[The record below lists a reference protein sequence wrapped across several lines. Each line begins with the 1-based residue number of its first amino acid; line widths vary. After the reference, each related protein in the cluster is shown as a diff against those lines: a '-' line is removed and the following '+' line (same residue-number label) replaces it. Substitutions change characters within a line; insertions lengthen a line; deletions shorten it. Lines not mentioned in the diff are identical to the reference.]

1 MLPPFSAAFRD
12 KLTTVLRVVQRATRF
27 EAPGTKSGIIHGIQF
42 WILLSFRLLPAI
54 AALLLVLLSAGC
66 RKPAEPVT
74 LTFLDPQGLLDLGDH
89 RMVSDAAIKE
99 FTQETG
105 IRVIHL
111 PTPQD
116 NRAQLQLLRD
126 LLQKGVS
133 APDVYGV
140 DTIWSGALAEYL
152 VDLKPYFSSD
162 MPTVDPEVLASYTV
176 QGKLIAVPYHPN
188 SSVLYY
194 RVDLLRKYGY
204 RSPPKTWDELET
216 MALRI
221 QKGERANG
229 KKDFWGFIWPGTVRE
244 SLSHIAL
251 EWQVSEGGGRVIEA
265 DRTISVNNPNTIR
278 AWERGAHWVGW
289 ITTPGVISYSEWD
302 ASNAFWIA
310 GNAAFARGWADY
322 FQRHP
327 PDEPFHQE
335 AGVTSIPAGKAARVA
350 ALGGWGLAVS
360 SSSAHRVEAIR
371 LVEFLVKKEAEVE
384 SLARAKPQWQLQFY
398 DLPELLAKEYPWAP
412 KAGDQSGASI
422 VSRPSNVSGAHYDE
436 VSRAYS
442 EAVHSVLTRQSTA
455 SQAAASLEKELVRIT
470 GFATAPR

>member
-1 MLPPFSAAFRD
+1 M
-12 KLTTVLRVVQRATRF
+12 ATRF
-27 EAPGTKSGIIHGIQF
+27 KPRGTRSGIIHGIGF
-42 WILLSFRLLPAI
+42 WILNSFSRVPAVGV
-54 AALLLVLLSAGC
+54 VLLALVSLGC

-74 LTFLDPQGLLDLGDH
+74 LTFLDPEGLLDLGDH
-89 RMVSDAAIKE
+89 RMISDAAIQE

-105 IRVIHL
+105 IRVNHL

-116 NRAQLQLLRD
+116 NRAQLQLIRD
-126 LLQKGVS
+126 LLQRRVS
-133 APDVYGV
+133 TPDVYGV
-140 DTIWSGALAEYL
+140 DTIWSGALAEYV
-152 VDLKPYFSSD
+152 VDLKPYLSAD

-176 QGKLIAVPYHPN
+176 QGKLIAMPYHPN

-194 RVDLLRKYGY
+194 RTDLLHKYGY
-204 RSPPKTWDELET
+204 SLPPRTWDELET

-221 QKGERANG
+221 QNGERDVG

-265 DRTISVNNPNTIR
+265 DRTISVNNPNTVR

-327 PDEPFHQE
+327 PDEPFHQK
-335 AGVTSIPAGKAARVA
+335 AGVTSVPAGRAARVS
-350 ALGGWGLAVS
+350 ALGGYALAVS
-360 SSSAHRVEAIR
+360 SSSAHRADAIR
-371 LVEFLVKKEAEVE
+371 LVEFLAKTEAKVE
-384 SLARAKPQWQLQFY
+384 SVSRSKPQWQLQFY
-398 DLPELLAKEYPWAP
+398 DLPVMLAKKYPWAP
-412 KAGDQSGASI
+412 KAGDRSGATI
-422 VSRPSNVSGAHYDE
+422 VSRPSNVSGAHYDA

-442 EAVHSVLTRQSTA
+442 DAVHSVLARQSTA

-470 GFATAPR
+470 GFETAHK

>member
-1 MLPPFSAAFRD
+1 MAQIAA
-12 KLTTVLRVVQRATRF
+12 RF
-27 EAPGTKSGIIHGIQF
+27 KAPGTRTGIIYGIRL
-42 WILLSFRLLPAI
+42 WILRSFRLVPAV
-54 AALLLVLLSAGC
+54 ASVLLASVSFGC

-89 RMVSDAAIKE
+89 RMVSDGAVKE

-105 IRVIHL
+105 IRVSHL

-116 NRAQLQLLRD
+116 NRAQLQLIRD
-126 LLQKGVS
+126 LLQRGIS
-133 APDVYGV
+133 TPDVYGV
-140 DTIWSGALAEYL
+140 DTIWSGALADYL

-176 QGKLIAVPYHPN
+176 QGKLMAMPYHPN

-194 RVDLLRKYGY
+194 RTDLLRKYGY
-204 RSPPKTWDELET
+204 SLPPRTWDELET
-216 MALRI
+216 MAGRI
-221 QKGERANG
+221 QKGERDSG
-229 KKDFWGFIWPGTVRE
+229 KKDFWGYVWPGTVRE

-265 DRTISVNNPNTIR
+265 DRTITVNNPITVR
-278 AWERGAHWVGW
+278 AWERGAHWLGW

-322 FQRHP
+322 FQRHL
-327 PDEPFHQE
+327 PDEPFRQD
-335 AGVTSIPAGKAARVA
+335 AGVTSVPAGKAARVS
-350 ALGGWGLAVS
+350 ALGGWALAVS
-360 SSSAHRVEAIR
+360 SSSAHRAEAIR

-384 SLARAKPQWQLQFY
+384 SVSRSKPQWQLQFY
-398 DLPELLAKEYPWAP
+398 DLPVMLAKQYPWAAR
-412 KAGDQSGASI
+412 AGDLSGATI

-442 EAVHSVLTRQSTA
+442 EAVHSVLARQSTA
-455 SQAAASLEKELVRIT
+455 PEAASNLEKELVRIT
-470 GFATAPR
+470 GFETAHK